1 MPRILLGNSRWLEL
15 GWMSTPSPAHCP
27 LTSNLSWSMM
37 AGNRMADGTFL
48 TGYCAGALRQNTG
61 PFHSSDEV
69 VRGVAKMGHLAMLAK
84 DHC

>member
-1 MPRILLGNSRWLEL
+1 
-15 GWMSTPSPAHCP
+15 
-27 LTSNLSWSMM
+27 
-37 AGNRMADGTFL
+37 MADGTFL
-48 TGYCAGALRQNTG
+48 TGYRARALRQNTG